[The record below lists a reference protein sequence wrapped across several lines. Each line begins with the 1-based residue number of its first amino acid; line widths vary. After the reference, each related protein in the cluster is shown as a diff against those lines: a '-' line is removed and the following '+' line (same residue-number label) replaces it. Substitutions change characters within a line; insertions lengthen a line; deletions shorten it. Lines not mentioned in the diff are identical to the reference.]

1 MTSGKPV
8 PTFPHPA
15 LAKGIAMIGD
25 AEASTTEA
33 PGRNAVRQHGASLEI
48 RNFTKRF
55 PGVLA
60 VDDLDLTVEP
70 GEILA
75 LLGQNGAGK
84 STLIKALAGVYPHG
98 SYEGGI
104 R

>member
-1 MTSGKPV
+1 MTSVKPV

-15 LAKGIAMIGD
+15 LAKAIAMIGD
-25 AEASTTEA
+25 AEASTTEK
-33 PGRNAVRQHGASLEI
+33 PGRDAVRQHGATLEI

-60 VDDLDLTVEP
+60 VDDLDLTIEP
-70 GEILA
+70 GAAIA
-75 LLGQNGAGK
+75 PDRVK
-84 STLIKALAGVYPHG
+84 TVHLISHT
-98 SYEGGI
+98 